1 MRFLDRILYVQQL
14 LNVGGSTMYIIA
26 FCSVAAL
33 VIVLER
39 ILLYHRMRIDVEE
52 FLRGLFNVL
61 KSKNVVEAISIC
73 DDTPGPVARVV
84 RAALLHCGEDEAALR
99 RAVDEAIATEVPLL
113 EKRLKMLATIAHI
126 TPLLGLLGTVLGMIG
141 AFEAMQAA
149 GPFVS
154 TTDLAMHIRKALV
167 TTAAGLCVGIPAYAF
182 YNYLVGKV
190 EHLALDMERAGNE
203 LVYFI
208 THSGLD
214 LESPPVVE
222 S

>member
-1 MRFLDRILYVQQL
+1 MRFFEWVLYVQQL
-14 LNVGGSTMYIIA
+14 LNVGGATMYIIA
-26 FCSVAAL
+26 FCSVLAL
-33 VIVLER
+33 FIVMER
-39 ILLYHRMRIDVEE
+39 TLLYHRMRIDVEE

-61 KSKNVVEAISIC
+61 KNKNVVEAISIC

-99 RAVDEAIATEVPLL
+99 RAVDEAITAEAPFL
-113 EKRLKMLATIAHI
+113 EKRLKTLATIAHI

-154 TTDLAMHIRKALV
+154 TTDLAMHIRKALL
-167 TTAAGLCVGIPAYAF
+167 TTAAGLSVAIPCYAF
-182 YNYLVGKV
+182 YNYFVGKV
-190 EHLALDMERAGNE
+190 ERLTLDMERAGNE
-203 LVYFI
+203 LVYFL

-214 LESPPVVE
+214 LKSPPVVE
-222 S
+222 P